1 MILTGKQLMKLRE
14 EYARNVVEH
23 MTRREM
29 HCYLIQIFYN
39 DVGVADGTELM
50 EKIVQKF
57 GQEEYDRMVEE
68 ITTSVTNTSHP
79 AIVELQCGNNLTTSP
94 STK

>member
-29 HCYLIQIFYN
+29 HCYLIQVIYN
-39 DVGVADGTELM
+39 DVSVADGEELKKKVIERFG
-50 EKIVQKF
+50 EKAYEDI
-57 GQEEYDRMVEE
+57 VEE
-68 ITTSVTNTSHP
+68 ITTSTSNKPHP
-79 AIVELQCGNNLTTSP
+79 AIAELTID
-94 STK
+94 

>member
-29 HCYLIQIFYN
+29 HCYLIQVIYN
-39 DVGVADGTELM
+39 EVSYADGEQLRDRL
-50 EKIVQKF
+50 VDKF
-57 GQEEYDRMVEE
+57 GQAAYDRMEEE
-68 ITTSVTNTSHP
+68 ITTSTSNKPHP
-79 AIVELQCGNNLTTSP
+79 AIAELTVD
-94 STK
+94 

>member
-29 HCYLIQIFYN
+29 HCYLIQVIYN
-39 DVGVADGTELM
+39 EVSYADGEQLRDRL
-50 EKIVQKF
+50 VDKF
-57 GQEEYDRMVEE
+57 GQAAYDRMVEE
-68 ITTSVTNTSHP
+68 ITTSTSNKPHP
-79 AIVELQCGNNLTTSP
+79 AIAELTVD
-94 STK
+94 

>member
-29 HCYLIQIFYN
+29 HCYLIQVIYN
-39 DVGVADGTELM
+39 EVSYADGEQLRDRL
-50 EKIVQKF
+50 VDKF
-57 GQEEYDRMVEE
+57 GQAAYDRMVEE
-68 ITTSVTNTSHP
+68 ITTSTSNKPHP
-79 AIVELQCGNNLTTSP
+79 AIAELTID
-94 STK
+94 

>member
-29 HCYLIQIFYN
+29 HCYLIRFMYN
-39 DVGVADGTELM
+39 DVSYADGDEM
-50 EKIVQKF
+50 MDKIVQKF
-57 GQEEYDRMVEE
+57 GQD
-68 ITTSVTNTSHP
+68 T
-79 AIVELQCGNNLTTSP
+79 
-94 STK
+94 

>member
-23 MTRREM
+23 MSRREM

-39 DVGVADGTELM
+39 DVSHAEGEELRD
-50 EKIVQKF
+50 KIIRQF
-57 GQEEYDRMVEE
+57 GQEAYDAIVED
-68 ITTSVTNTSHP
+68 ITTSVSNKPHP
-79 AIVELQCGNNLTTSP
+79 AIAEL
-94 STK
+94 KID

>member
-29 HCYLIQIFYN
+29 HCYLIQVIYN
-39 DVGVADGTELM
+39 DVSVADGEELKNKM
-50 EKIVQKF
+50 IERFGEKAYTDI
-57 GQEEYDRMVEE
+57 VEE
-68 ITTSVTNTSHP
+68 ITTSTSNKPHP
-79 AIVELQCGNNLTTSP
+79 AIAELTIDWEGSNI
-94 STK
+94 

>member
-29 HCYLIQIFYN
+29 HCYLIQVIYN
-39 DVGVADGTELM
+39 DVSVADGEELKKKLIERFG
-50 EKIVQKF
+50 EKA
-57 GQEEYDRMVEE
+57 YDDIVEE
-68 ITTSVTNTSHP
+68 ITTSTSNKPHP
-79 AIVELQCGNNLTTSP
+79 AIAELTID
-94 STK
+94 

>member
-29 HCYLIQIFYN
+29 HCYLIQVIYN
-39 DVGVADGTELM
+39 DVSVADGEELKKKLVERFG
-50 EKIVQKF
+50 EKA
-57 GQEEYDRMVEE
+57 YDDIVEE
-68 ITTSVTNTSHP
+68 ITTSTSNKPHP
-79 AIVELQCGNNLTTSP
+79 AIAELTID
-94 STK
+94 

>member
-23 MTRREM
+23 MTRRQM

-39 DVGVADGTELM
+39 DVAVTDGEDLKD
-50 EKIVQKF
+50 KIVRQF
-57 GQEEYDRMVEE
+57 GQETYDRMVEE
-68 ITTSVTNTSHP
+68 ITTTTSNKPHP
-79 AIVELQCGNNLTTSP
+79 AIAELKLP
-94 STK
+94 

>member
-23 MTRREM
+23 MSSREM

-39 DVGVADGTELM
+39 DVSHAEGEELRD
-50 EKIVQKF
+50 KIIRQF
-57 GQEEYDRMVEE
+57 GQEAYDAIVED
-68 ITTSVTNTSHP
+68 ITTSVSNKPHP
-79 AIVELQCGNNLTTSP
+79 AIAEL
-94 STK
+94 KID

>member
-23 MTRREM
+23 MSAREM

-39 DVGVADGTELM
+39 DIACADGVEL
-50 EKIVQKF
+50 KDKLVAKF
-57 GQEEYDRMVEE
+57 GQEAYDSMVEE
-68 ITTSVTNTSHP
+68 ITTSTSNKPHP
-79 AIVELQCGNNLTTSP
+79 AIAELTID
-94 STK
+94 